1 MSTIIQDS
9 ISRRSILRAGA
20 YSLALPFLESAV
32 RAAPVAAAKNVPKRM
47 IFLGGGYGFT
57 DSFSGQEDSFFPSE
71 AGRFS
76 SIGLTKGLKP
86 MERHKEDLT
95 MVSNLTNLGVSNPHG
110 GSGGYLNCGEFRE
123 HEAGFSC
130 DQIAAK
136 TIGKDTR
143 LTSLVLTA
151 REPIPGQGAG
161 HGSGLS
167 LSADARGRS
176 IPGIPSPLHLYRT
189 LFAQEGDSPKQ
200 LLDRLD
206 NRQSILDLVR
216 LDGSSVKRTLA
227 KEDQV
232 KLDEYFA
239 SIRDIELGLQREE
252 SWAQRPKMNAP
263 FEAPA
268 EGLTGEN
275 EIKLMLDMLVLALQT
290 DITRVAS
297 YRLPVSSLITNLGIS
312 LSPHSLSHY
321 GFDDERRA
329 QSEKRDRKLM
339 ELFAWFLDRLK
350 ETKDFEGRRLYD
362 SCIVSYGG
370 NLRTGH
376 GLQSL
381 PALLSGGGA
390 ERIKHGR
397 HIVLPKEDTS
407 LANYWLTLLQQA
419 GVEAPKFHYSTG
431 VVSELLG

>member
-1 MSTIIQDS
+1 MSTIVSDP
-9 ISRRSILRAGA
+9 ISRRSLLRNGA
-20 YSLALPFLESAV
+20 YCLALPFLDSVV
-32 RAAPVAAAKNVPKRM
+32 RAAPAAFVPKRM

-57 DSFSGQEDSFFPSE
+57 ASYDGQKDSFFPSE

-76 SIGLTKGLKP
+76 SIGLTKGMKPLK
-86 MERHKEDLT
+86 RHQEDLT
-95 MVSNLTNLGVSNPHG
+95 LVSNLTNLGVNNPHG
-110 GSGGYLNCGEFRE
+110 GSGGYLNCGSYRE

-130 DQIAAK
+130 DQVAAK

-143 LTSLVLTA
+143 FTSLVLTA

-167 LSADARGRS
+167 LSADDRGRS
-176 IPGIPSPLHLYRT
+176 IPGIPTPLQLYRT
-189 LFAQEGDSPKQ
+189 LFTQKGDSPEQ
-200 LLDRLD
+200 LLERLD

-216 LDGSSVKRTLA
+216 IDGGSVKRTLA
-227 KEDQV
+227 KEDQA
-232 KLDEYFA
+232 KLDEYFTR
-239 SIRDIELGLQREE
+239 IREIELGLERQEQ
-252 SWAQRPKMNAP
+252 WANKPKMEAP
-263 FEAPA
+263 FEEPA
-268 EGLTGEN
+268 GELSGEK
-275 EIKLMLDMLVLALQT
+275 EIRLMLDMLVLALQT
-290 DITRVAS
+290 DMTRVSS
-297 YRLPVSSLITNLGIS
+297 YRLPVCSLITDLGIS

-321 GFDDERRA
+321 GFDDARRA
-329 QSEKRDRKLM
+329 ASEQRDRKLM

-350 ETKDFEGRRLYD
+350 ETKDSEGRRLYD
-362 SCIVSYGG
+362 SCIVSYGS

-390 ERIKHGR
+390 ERIQHGR

-419 GVEAPKFHYSTG
+419 GVETPKFHYSTG
-431 VVSELLG
+431 VVSELLA